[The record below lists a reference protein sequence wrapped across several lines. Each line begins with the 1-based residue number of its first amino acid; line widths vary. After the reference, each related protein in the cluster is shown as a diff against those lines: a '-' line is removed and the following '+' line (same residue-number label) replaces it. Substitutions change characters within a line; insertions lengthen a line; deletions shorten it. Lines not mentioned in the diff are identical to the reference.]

1 MTKWQSFLET
11 IKTYKAPEVKY
22 CKACGHVIPDP
33 IGNGG
38 QPIAY
43 CNDQCRWDNNKER
56 KKAYEQ
62 RQLALRKAQAA

>member
-1 MTKWQSFLET
+1 MTKWQSFLAT
-11 IKTYKAPEVKY
+11 IKTYKAPKVKY
-22 CKACGHVIPDP
+22 CKACGHAIPDP

-43 CNDQCRWDNNKER
+43 CNDQCRR

-62 RQLALRKAQAA
+62 RQLALRQAQAA